1 MQALGEEIAELQALL
16 AQVKTPGNERDL
28 TALLCQKQQALDAQQ
43 ESEAMEVETSAA
55 PAVVAAPPQP
65 VQVAKETPVVDDVA
79 VFTEISRFGWEDD
92 GFGKNK
98 VAVMVLSG
106 IDGVGSLPEQNVT
119 CHFTKTS
126 FDLKVGGMRSTAGV
140 VWS

>member
-16 AQVKTPGNERDL
+16 AQVKTPGNVRDL
-28 TALLCQKQQALDAQQ
+28 TSLLRQKQQALDAEQ
-43 ESEAMEVETSAA
+43 ENEAMKVEASAA

-65 VQVAKETPVVDDVA
+65 VQVVKETPIVDDVA

-92 GFGKNK
+92 GFGKQK
-98 VAVMVLSG
+98 VSVLVLSG
-106 IDGVGSLPEQNVT
+106 VDGVGSLPEQNVT

-126 FDLKVGGMRSTAGV
+126 FDLKVGDPQSTARLMC
-140 VWS
+140 S